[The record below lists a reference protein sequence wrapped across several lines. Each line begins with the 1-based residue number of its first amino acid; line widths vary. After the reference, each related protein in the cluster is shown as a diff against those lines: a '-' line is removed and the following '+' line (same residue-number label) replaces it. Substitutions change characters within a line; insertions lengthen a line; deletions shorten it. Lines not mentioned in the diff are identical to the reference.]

1 MRNAY
6 STVGS
11 WIHSVSLIT
20 EDFYIATQKWVNQK
34 LLTNAFGILGNF
46 YFSVFILSLIFQN
59 FYSAFVLALKI
70 VTC

>member
-11 WIHSVSLIT
+11 WIYSESIIT

-34 LLTNAFGILGNF
+34 LLMNAFGILGNF
-46 YFSVFILSLIFQN
+46 YFSIFILSLIFHN
-59 FYSAFVLALKI
+59 FYSAFVSAL
-70 VTC
+70 